1 MENGIRKDIGRVQKK
16 GNFGNEWYS
25 PHHPVLHSKSSGNLR
40 SVSNAAFNYK
50 EVSLTQYKTNK
61 QLL

>member
-1 MENGIRKDIGRVQKK
+1 MGFVKILAESKIK